1 MDAEGHTEGTDTWDV
16 VVLGAGP
23 AGENA
28 AQYAIQGSD
37 RTAVLIESE
46 LVGGECSYWAC
57 MPSKAL
63 LRPVEVLDAVRA
75 LPGVRDTTLDVP
87 AILARRDEIIGHRD
101 DAGQVDWARGEGIDV
116 LRGVGRLDG
125 DRAVTVTAADGSVRR
140 IFARLA
146 VVLATGTT
154 AALPPVP
161 GLAEAHPW
169 ISRDVTNM
177 AEVPGRVAIIGG
189 GVVGCESATW
199 LAALGA
205 EVTLI
210 QSNARLL
217 PRNEP
222 FAHDLVAKR
231 LEEAGVKVRTDA
243 RVQRVERAHV
253 GANPPAPNQ
262 VQAGGTSNSALPT
275 NSVRPFKPGAN
286 TSAGVLKDPLWYA
299 AKWGGFEDSNSN
311 NRPDLQSEW
320 DEDADGEPDNYFLVT
335 NALTLGERLGD
346 AFREIARRQG
356 SASSASVNTGSISSE
371 TRVYQAKFSSGDWT
385 GQLLSFPV
393 ITVDNPATPQNEI
406 GTLAP
411 PEWTAWQQMNS
422 QTADSRV
429 IITTNSVGTA
439 IPFRWASLDTPRRD
453 LLRQT
458 GTSALGSQRLD
469 YLRGDAAREQRNGF
483 QFRDPRVA
491 RSRSL
496 GSAGRSAAEQT
507 GRHRL
512 LVADLRGRAVV
523 RLSRSLESA
532 PYSAFVGCQRQS
544 PEDGV
549 RRRQ

>member
-37 RTAVLIESE
+37 RTAVLVESQ
-46 LVGGECSYWAC
+46 LVGGECSFWAC

-63 LRPVEVLDAVRA
+63 LRPVEVLDAVRS

-87 AILARRDEIIGHRD
+87 AILARRDEIVAHRD
-101 DAGQVDWARGEGIDV
+101 DTGQVDWARGAGIDV

-161 GLAEAHPW
+161 GLAEARPW
-169 ISRDVTNM
+169 ISRDATNI

-231 LEEAGVKVRTDA
+231 LEESGVKVRTGA
-243 RVQRVERAHV
+243 RVQRVEREQTTDTGV
-253 GANPPAPNQ
+253 GRIHGGEVVLTVDSERLVVDEVLVAAGRTPGTVDIGLETVGLGDLAERHAPVPVDEQLAVRGVTGDWLYAVGDVNGLSLLTHMGKY
-262 VQAGGTSNSALPT
+262 QARVCGEVIATRAEAAPLD
-275 NSVRPFKPGAN
+275 SVRFRDVADTRAVPQVVFTDPQVAAVGLSEKDARD
-286 TSAGVLKDPLWYA
+286 AGIDV
-299 AKWGGFEDSNSN
+299 ETVEV
-311 NRPDLQSEW
+311 DL
-320 DEDADGEPDNYFLVT
+320 
-335 NALTLGERLGD
+335 
-346 AFREIARRQG
+346 
-356 SASSASVNTGSISSE
+356 
-371 TRVYQAKFSSGDWT
+371 
-385 GQLLSFPV
+385 
-393 ITVDNPATPQNEI
+393 
-406 GTLAP
+406 
-411 PEWTAWQQMNS
+411 
-422 QTADSRV
+422 
-429 IITTNSVGTA
+429 
-439 IPFRWASLDTPRRD
+439 ASLA
-453 LLRQT
+453 
-458 GTSALGSQRLD
+458 GTYVQRAD
-469 YLRGDAAREQRNGF
+469 Y
-483 QFRDPRVA
+483 
-491 RSRSL
+491 
-496 GSAGRSAAEQT
+496 
-507 GRHRL
+507 
-512 LVADLRGRAVV
+512 RGRAKLVIDHEADLLVGATFVGPEVAELVHAATVAVV
-523 RLSRSLESA
+523 GQVPLELLRHAVPSYPTVSEVWLRLLESRE
-532 PYSAFVGCQRQS
+532 PR
-544 PEDGV
+544 PEEEG
-549 RRRQ
+549 